1 VSPTVLSPWKL
12 WGPGFGAEICRIFYG
27 KSPETRSKS
36 EETQGF
42 SLWITDKKIGNL
54 DYIQFSKWNLR
65 RKKTGMLPTKEK
77 INQVH
82 GTTNRK
88 KEIYATSS

>member
-1 VSPTVLSPWKL
+1 MENHQKL
-12 WGPGFGAEICRIFYG
+12 GVNQ
-27 KSPETRSKS
+27 KKL
-36 EETQGF
+36 QGF

-54 DYIQFSKWNLR
+54 DYSQWNLR

-88 KEIYATSS
+88 KEIYTTSS